1 MIMPHLDEI
10 GRNVVRLRKAQGLT
24 QEQVAFHSNIS
35 ISRLQDIEYGC
46 QNGTR
51 LLIVLRLRVALKFY
65 HTDEYAE
72 KTYNFYYCLI
82 SH

>member
-1 MIMPHLDEI
+1 MHEDGKQQVPFLLVKDSCGNAHKGSI
-10 GRNVVRLRKAQGLT
+10 GGLHDI
-24 QEQVAFHSNIS
+24 QVINAE
-35 ISRLQDIEYGC
+35 EYGC

-51 LLIVLRLRVALKFY
+51 LLIAFAIKSRFKFY

-72 KTYNFYYCLI
+72 KTYYFYYCPI